1 MQDILLLNACQVLP
15 FLGPSMLAAEGL
27 ASRWTILIVK
37 NKHLPLLKEL
47 YSRGNV
53 VTTTPVG
60 KSQVLMQ

>member
-1 MQDILLLNACQVLP
+1 MLNAYQVLT

-47 YSRGNV
+47 YSRGDKA

-60 KSQVLMQ
+60 KSQVLIQ